1 MTELGNED
9 PDYADRIATSA
20 DTHRDAWGRTIEDM
34 KALAAEREE
43 EGWNAF
49 YVAAGHTAPTH
60 PEVRD
65 DGRYGFVHV
74 IPGNYADEFTE
85 AFEAGDFPKY
95 QVFQQEV
102 EGRMFMVTEFLDPE
116 SETSILIAGSY
127 EMRHAPALV
136 KKAQRE
142 GDMYTYVQKL
152 DQTLLG
158 TFKHD
163 EYDRFFPDPE
173 KYEAYVVEASVGV
186 ADDSDAPA
194 ADLDAADADE

>member
-1 MTELGNED
+1 MTEFGDED
-9 PDYADRIATSA
+9 PEYADRIATYA
-20 DTHRDAWGRTIEDM
+20 DTHRDAWSRTLEDM

-43 EGWNAF
+43 EGWHVF
-49 YVAAGHTAPTH
+49 HVAAGHTAPTH
-60 PEVRD
+60 PDVRE

-74 IPGNYADEFTE
+74 IPGNFADDFVE
-85 AFEAGDFPKY
+85 AFEAGEFPKY
-95 QVFQQEV
+95 QVYQKEV
-102 EGRMFMVTEFLDPE
+102 SGRMFMVTEFRDPD
-116 SETSILIAGSY
+116 SKTSILIAGSY
-127 EMRHAPALV
+127 EMRNAPALV

-173 KYEAYVVEASVGV
+173 KYENYVVEAAVGV
-186 ADDSDAPA
+186 SGDEAPVEDD
-194 ADLDAADADE
+194 ADADE